1 MSETMP
7 IPAAP
12 GRAGWNPVGWS
23 RRDRLLVALSL
34 TLLAVSFM
42 LAAGLRGHSPKAV
55 IAALEERGITVDERI
70 ARLPL
75 PVRRSLLCV
84 ALNVLMEA
92 RGEPNAGQ
100 IGVAWVTRT
109 RAEERDLSPCEVVF
123 ETSQFSWTSYPLSR
137 IVRTAAANQETL
149 LEAQDWAWKVMVEN
163 VPDPTKGANHFWAHR
178 MMRPPAWARLA
189 IPGTRVV
196 IGGHT
201 IVRIAARRFPWIG
214 QP

>member
-1 MSETMP
+1 VSEAALP
-7 IPAAP
+7 PAAP
-12 GRAGWNPVGWS
+12 RRAGAIPVDS
-23 RRDRLLVALSL
+23 RQARLMIVGSL
-34 TLLAVSFM
+34 MLLAFSFL

-55 IAALEERGITVDERI
+55 LAALDERGIAVDERI

-109 RAEERDLSPCEVVF
+109 RADERDLSPCEVVF
-123 ETSQFSWTSYPLSR
+123 EPAQFSWTSYPLSR
-137 IVRTAAANQETL
+137 IVRTATANQETL

-178 MMRPPAWARLA
+178 MIRPPLWARRA

-201 IVRIAARRFPWIG
+201 FARIAARRFPWIG

>member
-1 MSETMP
+1 MP

-12 GRAGWNPVGWS
+12 GRPGWNPVGWS

-34 TLLAVSFM
+34 ALLAVSFM
-42 LAAGLRGHSPKAV
+42 LAAGLRGYAPKVV

-109 RAEERDLSPCEVVF
+109 RADERDLSPCEAVF
-123 ETSQFSWTSYPLSR
+123 EPSQFSWTSYPLPR
-137 IVRTAAANQETL
+137 IVRTAIANQETF

-163 VPDPTKGANHFWAHR
+163 VPDPTKGANHFWSHR
-178 MMRPPAWARLA
+178 MIRPPLWARRA

-201 IVRIAARRFPWIG
+201 FARIAARRFPWI
-214 QP
+214 PRP